1 MRLPTILLVSLAAA
15 CATTAGDE
23 PPGDADAVGE
33 ALDDAGSAEETPG
46 PDDGE
51 TPACRVD
58 LDCNDRIACTVDRC
72 REGRCVHLPCTDCC
86 RDDLVCI
93 PGRGC
98 DAPPRPCAA
107 DGDCRDGV
115 PCTIDRCGDDAVCEH
130 IPHDELCGPNE
141 FCLAGPGCLPR
152 PPDRCSEDA
161 DCVVGPACVGEWRC
175 VFEFGCQFVGILDCD
190 DRDGC
195 TVDRCDDAV
204 GCVNLPRDI
213 DGDTHVDAA
222 CGGDDC
228 DDGDRSRRPSAEE
241 RCNGVDDD
249 CDTLVD
255 ETCCEEGAACD
266 TTCRTA
272 GSRTCNPDGTQG
284 PCAPPVESCNGVDDD
299 CDGTTDEVFDCA
311 RGSTTACNT
320 DCDTAGTSTC
330 DPACAWGPCTP
341 PVEACNG
348 VDDDCD
354 GERDE
359 DFACALGTSF
369 PCTTSCRS
377 VGSRAC
383 LPGCTLDAICVPP
396 PEICNGVDDD
406 CNGACDEAFACCAG
420 RTADCSTLGWHAGT
434 ARCADDCSGWSTSGC
449 TNCGNLRR
457 DAGEECDG
465 GALDGQDC
473 VSIGRGFGGGTL
485 RCAANC
491 TFDVSGCTRCGNGT
505 IDPGEQ
511 CDGSALGGN
520 DCTTI
525 GGGFAGGSLGCTP
538 ACAFDTS
545 QCTRPFDPSGVY
557 VVTPAPTYSCAFGLV
572 NFSISSLT
580 FSDSGT
586 VLSVVGAPCPFPS
599 PMTGPSART
608 TRTINVSCLYPGSC
622 NETYSLTGSFVTD
635 DGWTG
640 TFRAGYSGSCFDCTT
655 RSWSVSGQR

>member
-1 MRLPTILLVSLAAA
+1 M
-15 CATTAGDE
+15 
-23 PPGDADAVGE
+23 
-33 ALDDAGSAEETPG
+33 
-46 PDDGE
+46 
-51 TPACRVD
+51 
-58 LDCNDRIACTVDRC
+58 
-72 REGRCVHLPCTDCC
+72 
-86 RDDLVCI
+86 
-93 PGRGC
+93 
-98 DAPPRPCAA
+98 
-107 DGDCRDGV
+107 
-115 PCTIDRCGDDAVCEH
+115 PCTIDRCGDGAVCEH
-130 IPHDELCGPNE
+130 IPHDELCGPSE

-228 DDGDRSRRPSAEE
+228 DDGDRARRPSAEE
-241 RCNGVDDD
+241 R
-249 CDTLVD
+249 
-255 ETCCEEGAACD
+255 
-266 TTCRTA
+266 
-272 GSRTCNPDGTQG
+272 
-284 PCAPPVESCNGVDDD
+284 
-299 CDGTTDEVFDCA
+299 
-311 RGSTTACNT
+311 
-320 DCDTAGTSTC
+320 
-330 DPACAWGPCTP
+330 
-341 PVEACNG
+341 
-348 VDDDCD
+348 
-354 GERDE
+354 
-359 DFACALGTSF
+359 
-369 PCTTSCRS
+369 
-377 VGSRAC
+377 
-383 LPGCTLDAICVPP
+383 
-396 PEICNGVDDD
+396 CNGVDDD

-434 ARCADDCSGWSTSGC
+434 ARCADNCSGWSTSGC

-465 GALDGQDC
+465 ADLGSQDC

-485 RCAANC
+485 RCAASC

-511 CDGSALGGN
+511 CDGAALGGH

-557 VVTPAPTYSCAFGLV
+557 LLTPAPSYRCAYFFGVYLV
-572 NFSISSLT
+572 NFTIPSLT
-580 FSDSGT
+580 FTDSGT
-586 VLSVVGAPCPFPS
+586 VLSVVGAPCPVPQ

-608 TRTINVSCLYPGSC
+608 TRNINVSCTYVGSC

-635 DGWTG
+635 DRWTG
-640 TFRAGYSGSCFDCTT
+640 TFRATYSGSCLDCTNQ
-655 RSWSVSGQR
+655 SWSVSGQR